1 MRVSEI
7 LGQLLMIASGEE
19 PSTGATEGLVRQLRP
34 GGILLSSRQMQTP
47 DSTAGFL
54 RRLWLAL
61 PTPPLLALEEEGGSL
76 DPLRVLFPPLPS
88 PQAASQK
95 GDAVARRLGELIG
108 EGMRLVGFNANLA
121 PLLQL
126 AVPGSKNDPG
136 ARAFSSDPHQVAGG
150 GEAFVQGL
158 LGSRMLPCAKYFPG
172 GADPRGSEE
181 PAVIGKPMAGLWR
194 EDLIPYRA
202 LLPQLPMVV
211 VGHGAYKSFD
221 YELPCPASLSQNVV
235 EGLLRVKLGYD
246 GVAIAG
252 NLDAMA
258 IRRTADL
265 GEAAVRAVTAG
276 CDLLLIGGGEESAQ
290 QALAGLERGFA
301 LGRLPARRVEQA
313 LARLDRARKGL
324 AIPSGRVPVRAFA
337 RLARQFEDFSAACRP
352 VEQKIA

>member
-1 MRVSEI
+1 MRVSEL
-7 LGQLLMIASGEE
+7 LGRLLMIAFGEE
-19 PSTGATEGLVRQLRP
+19 PSTGAAERFVTQLRP
-34 GGILLSSRQMQTP
+34 SGILLSSRQMQTP
-47 DSTAGFL
+47 QSTAEFL

-61 PTPPLLALEEEGGSL
+61 PAPPFLALEEEGGSV
-76 DPLRVLFPPLPS
+76 DPLRALFPPLPS
-88 PQAASQK
+88 PPAASQK
-95 GDAVARRLGELIG
+95 GDSAARRLGELIG

-126 AVPGSKNDPG
+126 AAPGSKNGPG
-136 ARAFSSDPHQVAGG
+136 ARAFSVDPQQVARR

-158 LGSRMLPCAKYFPG
+158 LGRRMLPCAKYFPG
-172 GADPRGSEE
+172 GADARGSGQ
-181 PAVIGKPMAGLWR
+181 PLVIGKPMAALWR

-211 VGHGAYKSFD
+211 VGHGTYKSFD
-221 YELPCPASLSQNVV
+221 YELPCPASLSENVV
-235 EGLLRVKLGYD
+235 EGLLRVKLGYR
-246 GVAIAG
+246 GVAVAG

-258 IRRTADL
+258 IRRRADL

-276 CDLLLIGGGEESAQ
+276 CDLLLVGGGEESAQ
-290 QALAGLERGFA
+290 QALAGLQRGFE

-313 LARLDRARKGL
+313 LARLGRAKKGL
-324 AIPSGRVPVRAFA
+324 AIPSGRVSARAFA